1 MLPTVARKNE
11 RKEDNYMYNLNNRPM
26 KKTIGYNYI
35 NIKTEAIVLQIFK
48 KFIDEDGIENRD
60 F

>member
-26 KKTIGYNYI
+26 KNTIGYNY
-35 NIKTEAIVLQIFK
+35 IKTEAIVLRIFK
-48 KFIDEDGIENRD
+48 KFIDEDEIESRD